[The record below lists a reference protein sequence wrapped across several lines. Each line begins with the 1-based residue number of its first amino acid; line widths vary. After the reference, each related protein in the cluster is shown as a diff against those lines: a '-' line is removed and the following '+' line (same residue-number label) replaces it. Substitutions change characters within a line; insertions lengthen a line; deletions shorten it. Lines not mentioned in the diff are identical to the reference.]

1 MRAAITDFF
10 NILKQQRKIL
20 FKRLCLVSRQKEA
33 NQVEK
38 VNAVGRVLSLGI
50 KNFRSFDRS
59 IDEILFGSGV
69 D

>member
-20 FKRLCLVSRQKEA
+20 FKRLCLVSRQKKA

-50 KNFRSFDRS
+50 KNFRSFGRR
-59 IDEILFGSGV
+59 IDEILLGTWE